1 MRVRRVLVAVLGP
14 VLLLGGSVSF
24 VAAQIPGAPVLQ
36 NGFISP
42 GLIVAADGAAAKD
55 YGLAAVAGSYAPNS
69 RSAAVS
75 AAIGAGFPTTG
86 AAFAYGLRLAVPLPV
101 FPRRGAFGAV
111 GFVGLGGL
119 LAPTNVVDIPVGAGV
134 GYRHALGASGGISVY
149 ATPFYLLE
157 RAGTSR
163 GSFRTGLGT
172 DITVSPRVGVTVGA
186 DAGTRGVPRF
196 GAGIAYLLSR

>member
-1 MRVRRVLVAVLGP
+1 MRRIAVVLLGP
-14 VLLLGGSVSF
+14 VLVWGGSVSF
-24 VAAQIPGAPVLQ
+24 VGAQIPGAPVLQ

-42 GLIVAADGAAAKD
+42 GLIVAADGAIAKD
-55 YGLAAVAGSYAPNS
+55 YGLVAVAGSYAPTS
-69 RSAAVS
+69 RSAVVT
-75 AAIGAGFPTTG
+75 AALGAGFPTSGT
-86 AAFAYGLRLAVPLPV
+86 AFAYGIRFAAPVPV
-101 FPRRGAFGAV
+101 FARRSAFGAV

-119 LAPTNVVDIPVGAGV
+119 LSTPNVVDLPLGAGV

-149 ATPFYLLE
+149 ATPFFLLE

-172 DITVSPRVGVTVGA
+172 DITVSPRVGVTAGM

-196 GAGIAYLLSR
+196 GAGLAYLLRR